1 MIPRAIQ
8 PTSAVGRA
16 RDRRRPGLVSVLVIL
31 AVAAFCDPA
40 WALDPHRAI
49 TQALLRKW
57 QFPQGLPQA
66 TIYAIRQT
74 ADGYLW
80 LGTQSGVYRFDGM
93 RFVAA
98 PGGDQFALKT
108 LWIHDLCEDD
118 EHNLWIA
125 TNDAGL
131 FRLNDGKGVAFGVAE
146 GLPSMHV
153 RCLLFDRNRKL
164 WVGTDAGLA
173 RWDNGKFTVDQA
185 ELGLASSA
193 VHALCEA
200 RDGTIWIGGEG
211 DRLGAWNGSS
221 FSTRSLASLPRRAS
235 VQALLGAQDGSL
247 WVGTT
252 GGLIHLNTDE
262 ERRLTRADGLADD
275 VVECLWQSRDGTVW
289 VGTKDGMSRL
299 QGDEIESFRTRDGLS
314 QSTVYALYEDHEGAV
329 WAGTKH
335 GLNQFVDRR
344 TVPLT
349 LSEGLPSNET
359 GPIIQDDAGT
369 VWIGTLGKGLARF
382 DGRRCVP
389 VLSREEGLPSDTIF
403 TLADGGNG
411 DIWIGT
417 GEGLCRMRDGRIEAS
432 FTTEQGLPADAIT
445 CLCRDR
451 SGRLWVGTRSGLAQL
466 DGDRFM
472 AVEAEEGAQGLPI
485 IALAD
490 CGRQGVLVSAEGGR
504 LFRCRDHRLEPI
516 ASDAAAHDVAAIF
529 EDREGLV
536 WVGTQGSGLQMRDG
550 EKTYRFT
557 MKDGLYDD
565 DVSGIVG
572 DDEDRL
578 WMACSRGSFFVNRAD
593 LLKLRSGEIARV
605 TSTPFSLTDALRTV
619 ECQNGV
625 QPVVWKMQD
634 GRIWFSTNHG
644 VVIIDPA
651 HIRRV
656 LPPPNIVVEEA
667 QVNGQD
673 VKPDSIPRL
682 PPGETNLYFRYTA
695 LSFAVPTRITF
706 RHKLEGFDKDWVE
719 AGTRREAFYTNVPP
733 GSYHFRV
740 SASNLNGPWTE
751 AARPVA
757 FSLAPHFYQTR
768 WFIPLVI
775 GAVAAAGWVASRLR
789 VLQVQAR
796 LNAVL
801 AERSRIARELHDTL
815 IQGFSGVTMQ
825 MQALSARLRP
835 SVERGTLEEIIQDAG
850 RCLREA
856 RRSVGG
862 LRSTPGE
869 DNGKA
874 NDLAAAVAQA
884 ARQLTETRDIRLTL
898 QLDPGLHKIPVDVEY
913 NLLRIAQEAI
923 SNAVRHAGARTI
935 EVAMNSTGTQL
946 CLTVRDDGAGF
957 QVSDHEPAQ
966 PGHYGLI
973 GMRERAAQI
982 HAALHL
988 ESSPGRGTT
997 VRLELPTHGASEYG
1011 REKPAESAEE
1021 RVAGAHADGT
1031 ARAGPKPSPGG

>member
-1 MIPRAIQ
+1 MLPVVQPFPHDSGAASPRD
-8 PTSAVGRA
+8 
-16 RDRRRPGLVSVLVIL
+16 DRRRWRVALLSVIAL
-31 AVAAFCDPA
+31 AVLSEGA

-98 PGGDQFALKT
+98 PGGDQFLLKT
-108 LWIHDLCEDD
+108 QWIHDLCEDD
-118 EHNLWIA
+118 RHNLWIA

-131 FRLNDGKGVAFGVAE
+131 IRLNDGQAVSFGLAD
-146 GLPSMHV
+146 GLPSLQV
-153 RCLLFDRNRKL
+153 RCLLLDREHNL
-164 WVGTDAGLA
+164 WAGTDAGLA
-173 RWDNGKFTVDQA
+173 RWDNGKFTFWQN
-185 ELGLASSA
+185 ELGLVSHQ
-193 VHALCEA
+193 VRALCEA
-200 RDGTIWIGGEG
+200 QDGAIWIAGDG
-211 DRLGAWNGSS
+211 DRLAIWNGSS
-221 FSTRSLASLPRRAS
+221 FSTRSLAALPRRAS
-235 VQALLGAQDGSL
+235 VRELLGARDGSI

-252 GGLIHLNTDE
+252 AGLIHLNADE
-262 ERRLTRADGLADD
+262 ERRVTRADGLADD
-275 VVECLWQSRDGTVW
+275 AVECLLQSPDGILW
-289 VGTKDGMSRL
+289 AGTKDGLSRM
-299 QGDEIESFRTRDGLS
+299 QGDEIETFRTRDGLS
-314 QSTVYALYEDHEGAV
+314 QSTVYALCQDHEGGV

-344 TVPLT
+344 TIPLT
-349 LSEGLPSNET
+349 LSEGLPSNDT
-359 GPIIQDDAGT
+359 GPIVQDDAGT

-389 VLSREEGLPSDTIF
+389 VLSRDDGLPSDTIL

-411 DIWIGT
+411 LLWIGT
-417 GEGLCRMRDGRIEAS
+417 REGLCRMRDGRIEKC
-432 FTTEQGLPADAIT
+432 FTTQQGLPSDVIS

-451 SGRLWVGTRSGLAQL
+451 SGDLWVGTRSGLAKL
-466 DGDRFM
+466 DGEGFV
-472 AVEAEEGAQGLPI
+472 AVDAEADAGGLAI
-485 IALAD
+485 VALAD
-490 CGRQGVLVSAEGGR
+490 CGRQGLLVSAEGDR
-504 LFRCRDHRLEPI
+504 LFQCHGRRLEPI
-516 ASDAAAHDVAAIF
+516 VTESHSAHVAAIF
-529 EDREGLV
+529 EDRDGLV
-536 WVGTQGSGLQMRDG
+536 WLGTQGSGLQVMDG
-550 EKTYRFT
+550 AKTFRLT
-557 MKDGLYDD
+557 AKDGLYDD
-565 DVSGIVG
+565 DVSGIVA
-572 DDEDRL
+572 DNEDRL
-578 WMACSRGSFFVNRAD
+578 WMACSRGSFFVERTE
-593 LLKLRSGEIARV
+593 LLKLRAGEIARV
-605 TSTPFSLTDALRTV
+605 TSTPFSLMDALRTV
-619 ECQNGV
+619 ECQSGV
-625 QPVVWKMQD
+625 QPVTWKAHD
-634 GRIWFSTNHG
+634 GRIWFSTDHG

-651 HIRRV
+651 HLRRE
-656 LPPPNIVVEEA
+656 LPPPNVVVEEA

-673 VKPDSIPRL
+673 VKPDSIPPL
-682 PPGETNLYFRYTA
+682 PPGQTNLYFRYTA
-695 LSFAVPTRITF
+695 LSYAVPTRITF
-706 RHKLEGFDKDWVE
+706 RHKLDGFDKDWVD

-733 GSYHFRV
+733 GSYYFRV

-751 AARPVA
+751 AAQPVV

-768 WFIPLVI
+768 WFIPLVVA
-775 GAVAAAGWVASRLR
+775 GVAAAAWVASRLR
-789 VLQVQAR
+789 VLQVKAR

-835 SVERGTLEEIIQDAG
+835 SAERGTLEEIIQDAG

-869 DNGKA
+869 DEGPS

-884 ARQLTETRDIRLTL
+884 ARQLTETRDIRLAL
-898 QLDPGLHKIPVDVEY
+898 QLNPGPDKIPVDVEY

-923 SNAVRHAGARTI
+923 SNAVRHSGARAI
-935 EVAMNSTGTQL
+935 EVTMNSTAAQL
-946 CLTVRDDGAGF
+946 CLTVHDDGAGF
-957 QVSDHEPAQ
+957 HVSDHEPAQ

-988 ESSPGRGTT
+988 ESTPGRGTI
-997 VRLELPTHGASEYG
+997 VRLELPTNGASDNG
-1011 REKPAESAEE
+1011 RNVAGGRVDERSAETRE
-1021 RVAGAHADGT
+1021 NDN
-1031 ARAGPKPSPGG
+1031 